1 MRPSSPAWG
10 LLAGLVC
17 IAPGV
22 AMAQDRDPLRGVVAD
37 VRLVTATLPSTLGW
51 TPTIP
56 VGAVV
61 PGRGFGVDG
70 GAHVFVGPGRH
81 RRLGVGVA
89 GLVSQGRSSALAPAP
104 AVTTRLFAAAPHLS
118 LNFGHALGWSHLS
131 LGVGTAK
138 VTSSYV
144 GGVAEPASWGT
155 AIHYGFGGRWFVGQH
170 VAVSLDLRF
179 WALTPRPA
187 SGARP
192 SAPATTQVALGAGV
206 AFR

>member
-1 MRPSSPAWG
+1 
-10 LLAGLVC
+10 
-17 IAPGV
+17 
-22 AMAQDRDPLRGVVAD
+22 MAQDRDPLRGVVAD

-51 TPTIP
+51 TTAIP
-56 VGAVV
+56 AGAVV

-89 GLVSQGRSSALAPAP
+89 GLVSQGRSTGLAPVP

-131 LGVGTAK
+131 LGIGTAK
-138 VTSSYV
+138 VTSTYV
-144 GGVAEPASWGT
+144 GGAAEPAAWGT
-155 AIHYGFGGRWFVGQH
+155 AIHYGFGGRWFVREH
-170 VAVSLDLRF
+170 LAVSLDLRF